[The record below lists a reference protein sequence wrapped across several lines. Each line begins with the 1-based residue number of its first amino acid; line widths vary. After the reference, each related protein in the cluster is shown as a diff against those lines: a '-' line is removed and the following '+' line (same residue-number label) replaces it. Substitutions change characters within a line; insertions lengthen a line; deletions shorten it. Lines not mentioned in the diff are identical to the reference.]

1 MELGVETAQSPSAE
15 GNKQDNNVTKAFAK
29 RLAETREKDRTE
41 LAAALG
47 FSSWEDAMNSGL
59 DKKLVDAGIDPTA
72 GKPIIENIVNSHPD
86 VVKAKQVLAE
96 AEKMREESQL
106 AVLNTKYNLQ
116 LTSIDALDDET
127 KALIAKGVAVDKAY
141 IAVHYDEL
149 SKQSDPV
156 AVAQKQQANSLTHLN
171 PLPGNTAKAEAVI
184 PVSQTDVANVRKYM
198 PNASEDD
205 IKKFLQKHPEY
216 KR

>member
-1 MELGVETAQSPSAE
+1 MEIGVNNVPSPSTE
-15 GNKQDNNVTKAFAK
+15 QNKDDNVTKAFAK
-29 RLAETREKDRTE
+29 RLAETRERDRAE
-41 LAAALG
+41 LATALG
-47 FSSWEDAMNSGL
+47 FSSWDDALNSGL

-72 GKPIIENIVNSHPD
+72 GKPIIENIVNTHPD
-86 VVKAKQVLAE
+86 VIKAKQLIAE
-96 AEKMREESQL
+96 AEKSKEQADL
-106 AVLNTKYNLQ
+106 AVLNVKYNLQ
-116 LTSIDALDDET
+116 LTSVDALDDET

-149 SKQSDPV
+149 SKLSDPV
-156 AVAQKQQANSLTHLN
+156 AVAQKQQATSLTHLN
-171 PLPGNTAKAEAVI
+171 SLPGNAAKAEAVI
-184 PVSQTDVANVRKYM
+184 PVSQNDIANVRKYM